1 MKALVYNAQLA
12 KHLQIQHTRPCEVH
26 VYLMNIWNFLLQA
39 GRCFCSLQGRGV

>member
-26 VYLMNIWNFLLQA
+26 VYLMNI
-39 GRCFCSLQGRGV
+39 